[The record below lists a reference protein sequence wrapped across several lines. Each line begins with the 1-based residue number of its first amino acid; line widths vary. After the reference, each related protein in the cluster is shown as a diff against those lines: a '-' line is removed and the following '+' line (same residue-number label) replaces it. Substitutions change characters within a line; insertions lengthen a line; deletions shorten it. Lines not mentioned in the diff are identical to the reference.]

1 MWTCWGSGRQSRQDQ
16 GAGVPGT
23 SHAGTGGLG
32 FRAEGLH
39 RWHPETHYWL
49 RACRS
54 GPEPV
59 LSLGQREPDTC
70 PKAAPVTLPVWQP
83 PSGWSRAHRGAHRA
97 SLGLGL
103 QRRQGCWLHFS
114 RGLTAGCGLPFRTS
128 VPVDDLPDVAACGQ
142 GPHSL
147 QLWLPEPSWDPREA
161 VTSVRWGPIRS
172 RKLCGFMDWWE
183 HFLAYKAR
191 NCCPSHSS
199 SADQTE

>member
-1 MWTCWGSGRQSRQDQ
+1 MLGPRDSTDGIPRPTIGSELVNRDQSLSSHWGSGS
-16 GAGVPGT
+16 
-23 SHAGTGGLG
+23 L
-32 FRAEGLH
+32 
-39 RWHPETHYWL
+39 TH
-49 RACRS
+49 
-54 GPEPV
+54 V
-59 LSLGQREPDTC
+59 Q
-70 PKAAPVTLPVWQP
+70 KAAPVTLPLWQP

-128 VPVDDLPDVAACGQ
+128 VPVDALPDVAACGQ

-147 QLWLPEPSWDPREA
+147 QLWLPEPSWDPGEA

-191 NCCPSHSS
+191 NCCPSHSG